1 MAAQPLGPG
10 TRVGRVD
17 LRVTDVGR
25 ALGFY
30 RDVLGFAAESPRPPD
45 AGDES
50 MTLAA
55 GGPPVLR
62 LVDGAP
68 AGIPASG
75 ATGLFHTAFLY
86 PTRADLADA
95 LGRVAAAGLRLTG
108 ASDHGVSEALYL
120 RDPDGNG
127 VELYADRPLADWPR
141 RPDGGIDMYTAPLDL
156 ADLVAAG
163 GERARFPSP
172 GAPVPAGTTVGH
184 VHLKVADVDRA
195 TRFYVDEV
203 GLALMAGMPQ
213 AAFLAGGGYH
223 HHVGA
228 NTWMTLGG
236 APPPPGSAGLERFEL
251 RVPAGAEARTLRDP
265 DGIEVVVVPDPA
277 G

>member
-1 MAAQPLGPG
+1 MATQSLGPG

-17 LRVTDVGR
+17 LRVTDVGP

-30 RDVLGFAAESPRPPD
+30 RDVLGFAAE
-45 AGDES
+45 AGDGGGES
-50 MTLAA
+50 VTLSA

-68 AGIPASG
+68 AGVPEPG

-127 VELYADRPLADWPR
+127 VELYADRPVADWPR
-141 RPDGGIDMYTAPLDL
+141 QPDGTIDMYTAPLDL

-163 GERARFPSP
+163 PAAPSP

-184 VHLKVADVDRA
+184 VHLKVADVERA
-195 TRFYVDEV
+195 ARFYEDVV
-203 GLALMAGMPQ
+203 GLDLTARIPQ

-236 APPPPGSAGLERFEL
+236 AAPPPGSAGLERFEL
-251 RVPAGAEARTLRDP
+251 RVPAGVEARTLRDP
-265 DGIEVVVVPDPA
+265 DGIEVVVVPDP

>member
-1 MAAQPLGPG
+1 MAAEPLGPG
-10 TRVGRVD
+10 TRMGRVD

-25 ALGFY
+25 ALRFY

-45 AGDES
+45 DGGES
-50 MTLAA
+50 VTLSA

-68 AGIPASG
+68 AGVPPSG

-95 LGRVAAAGLRLTG
+95 LGRVAAAGLRLSG

-120 RDPDGNG
+120 RDPDDNG
-127 VELYADRPLADWPR
+127 VELYADRPVAEWPWQ
-141 RPDGGIDMYTAPLDL
+141 PDGSIDMYTAPLDL

-163 GERARFPSP
+163 GERARLPSP

-195 TRFYVDEV
+195 ARFYEDVV
-203 GLALMAGMPQ
+203 GLAPTARIPQ

-236 APPPPGSAGLERFEL
+236 ATPPPGSAGLERFEL
-251 RVPAGAEARTLRDP
+251 RVPADAEARTLHDP
-265 DGIEVVVVPDPA
+265 DGIDVVIVPDPS
-277 G
+277 

>member
-1 MAAQPLGPG
+1 MVAESLGPG

-17 LRVTDVGR
+17 LRVTDLER

-30 RDVLGFAAESPRPPD
+30 RDVLGFAAESPGD
-45 AGDES
+45 DES
-50 MTLAA
+50 VTLSA
-55 GGPPVLR
+55 GGPAVLR

-68 AGIPASG
+68 AGIPPSG

-86 PTRADLADA
+86 PARADLAEA
-95 LGRVAAAGLRLTG
+95 VGRVATSGLRLTG

-120 RDPDGNG
+120 HDPDGNG
-127 VELYADRPLADWPR
+127 VELYADRAVEDWPR
-141 RPDGGIDMYTAPLDL
+141 QPDGSIDMFTAPLDL
-156 ADLVAAG
+156 HDLVAAAG
-163 GERARFPSP
+163 GRARIPSP

-184 VHLKVADVDRA
+184 VHLKVADVERA
-195 TRFYVDEV
+195 ARFYEDEV
-203 GLALMAGMPQ
+203 GLALMARMPQ

-228 NTWMTLGG
+228 NTWQSLGG
-236 APPPPGSAGLERFEL
+236 SPPPPGSAGLERYEL

-265 DGIEVVVVPDPA
+265 DGIEVVVVPDES
-277 G
+277 

>member
-1 MAAQPLGPG
+1 MAAEPLGPG

-17 LRVTDVGR
+17 LRTTDVGR

-30 RDVLGFAAESPRPPD
+30 RDVLGFAAEGD
-45 AGDES
+45 GAGDES
-50 MTLAA
+50 VTLSA

-62 LVDGAP
+62 LLDGAP
-68 AGIPASG
+68 AGIPSSG
-75 ATGLFHTAFLY
+75 TTGLFHTAFLY

-127 VELYADRPLADWPR
+127 VELYADRPVEAWPR
-141 RPDGGIDMYTAPLDL
+141 QPDGSIDMYTAPLDL

-163 GERARFPSP
+163 PGVPAP

-184 VHLKVADVDRA
+184 VHLKVADVERA
-195 TRFYVDEV
+195 TRFYQDVV
-203 GLALMAGMPQ
+203 GLDLMAHMAQ

-228 NTWMTLGG
+228 NTWMTLG
-236 APPPPGSAGLERFEL
+236 ATPPPPGSAGLVRFEL
-251 RVPAGAEARTLRDP
+251 RVPAGAEARTLHDP
-265 DGIEVVVVPDPA
+265 DGIEVAMVPDPP